1 MSEITRL
8 GLLIFGVL
16 YLQTGG
22 REMFKS
28 LGHFAIGVVFG
39 LIFVNIFVL
48 NQPIPQKYE
57 QNQMVNGCVMQKL
70 FDHWVRTCG

>member
-1 MSEITRL
+1 
-8 GLLIFGVL
+8 
-16 YLQTGG
+16 
-22 REMFKS
+22 MFNS